1 MKLNYKYTIAYAFIT
16 FIVLS
21 IGFAIVYASIQRSA
35 RQTVA
40 GKLEHLN
47 KVIEQQLQSGKDYTG
62 HPSRRNVQITPI
74 SNPGVAAPS
83 GLASARK
90 EWNEELQDTVKMVQL
105 SAITIVNGQAYK
117 ITSKAILVEPEDIYL
132 NGIILVFAWT
142 FVFLLALV
150 VVLSEVLS
158 WYILKPFNDTLEAI
172 QQFQINQEKTIAVH
186 DTQTS
191 EFKELNAFL
200 VKMTNK
206 ARSDYIALKEFSENA
221 SHELQTP
228 IATMKAKI
236 ELLMETPLEERQLN
250 TLSEIHNELERV
262 SRINHSLTL
271 LATLEHFDLDNSQQV
286 DFRELLQEVLSR
298 FADWI
303 EMKDIKVTSKV
314 NVAVAIRMDASLA
327 QMVLNNLVSNAIR
340 HNQLQGMLR
349 VALTPHA
356 LIIQNTGEAP
366 AINVDEVFGRFKK
379 GNRLLDSVGIGLAIV
394 KKICD
399 LYEYPISYHYENGWH
414 TVTINFPGERLSPEA
429 K

>member
-1 MKLNYKYTIAYAFIT
+1 MTSGTDSVQWNIYGKATDIENRINKSKLHFVYDGAGQRIQNGDYVQGNKVDQRKYYHTTVRKYYMT
-16 FIVLS
+16 LS
-21 IGFAIVYASIQRSA
+21 EKDMEALAQKMALRTSSVKPGNYASVLIIP
-35 RQTVA
+35 
-40 GKLEHLN
+40 K
-47 KVIEQQLQSGKDYTG
+47 
-62 HPSRRNVQITPI
+62 
-74 SNPGVAAPS
+74 
-83 GLASARK
+83 
-90 EWNEELQDTVKMVQL
+90 DTVKMVQL
-105 SAITIVNGQAYK
+105 SAITTVNGQAYK

-271 LATLEHFDLDNSQQV
+271 LAKLEHFDLDTSQQV

-314 NVAVAIRMDASLA
+314 NVAVAIMMDASLA
-327 QMVLNNLVSNAIR
+327 QMVLNNL
-340 HNQLQGMLR
+340 
-349 VALTPHA
+349 
-356 LIIQNTGEAP
+356 
-366 AINVDEVFGRFKK
+366 
-379 GNRLLDSVGIGLAIV
+379 
-394 KKICD
+394 
-399 LYEYPISYHYENGWH
+399 
-414 TVTINFPGERLSPEA
+414 
-429 K
+429 